1 MGGKPCLDEADR
13 LERKRASARKWA
25 LKNYKKISSPEEK
38 KRHCESSKKWYYK
51 NRDKRIEES
60 EIWNAMNP
68 EKIRRYQSK
77 AYYKR
82 IGKPVLFIKKSSI
95 IN

>member
-1 MGGKPCLDEADR
+1 MGRKPYLNEADK
-13 LERKRASARKWA
+13 LERKRASAKKWA
-25 LKNYKKISSPEEK
+25 LKNYKKLTSPEEK
-38 KRHCESSKKWYYK
+38 KKHSEASKTWYYK
-51 NRDKRIEES
+51 NKERRIEEH
-60 EIWNAMNP
+60 EIWNAKNP
-68 EKIRRYQSK
+68 EKVRRYQSK